1 MPAMISR
8 GCAQPGSGKTDTDA
22 VPKFNVTRTTPHSAE
37 NIFAI
42 VAAVGSY
49 KEFLP
54 LMTQSRV
61 MHRKTLPD
69 GRESF
74 DATTTIVHDKLR
86 IHETM
91 HSHVIVDRES
101 STVTAHSA
109 DGPLKSLDTRWVIRP
124 LSNGGSEIEFSVD
137 YALKSRS
144 LQFLLSGM
152 FDLVV
157 RKIMNAFEARADELY
172 GSRSASS

>member
-8 GCAQPGSGKTDTDA
+8 GCAQPGSGKADTDA
-22 VPKFNVTRTTPHSAE
+22 CPSSTSLERRPTLLNR
-37 NIFAI
+37 IFAI
-42 VAAVGSY
+42 VADVGSY

-54 LMTQSRV
+54 LVTQSRV

-86 IHETM
+86 IRRNHAQPC
-91 HSHVIVDRES
+91 HRGPGKQHR
-101 STVTAHSA
+101 
-109 DGPLKSLDTRWVIRP
+109 DGAFGRWAGEIP
-124 LSNGGSEIEFSVD
+124 GYALGDPAAPNGGSEIEFSVD

>member
-1 MPAMISR
+1 MTSR
-8 GCAQPGSGKTDTDA
+8 GCAWPGRSKAGAET
-22 VPKFNVTRTTPHSAE
+22 VPKFSVTRTTSHAAE
-37 NIFAI
+37 DIFAI
-42 VAAVGSY
+42 VADVGSY

-61 MHRKTLPD
+61 IHRKALPD

-74 DATTTIVHDKLR
+74 DAATTIVHDKLR

-91 HSHVIVDRES
+91 HSHVIVDKAS
-101 STVTAHSA
+101 NTVTAHSA
-109 DGPLKSLDTRWVIRP
+109 DGPLKSLDTRWEIRALP
-124 LSNGGSEIEFSVD
+124 SGGSEIAFSVD

>member
-1 MPAMISR
+1 MRARISR
-8 GCAQPGSGKTDTDA
+8 GYAQPGSGKADAEA
-22 VPKFNVTRTTPHSAE
+22 VPKFNVTRTTPHAAE
-37 NIFAI
+37 DIFAI
-42 VAAVGSY
+42 VADVGSY

-54 LMTQSRV
+54 LMTQSRI
-61 MHRKTLPD
+61 MHRKILPD

-74 DATTTIVHDKLR
+74 DAATTIVHDKLR

-91 HSHVIVDRES
+91 HSHVIVDREN

-109 DGPLKSLDTRWVIRP
+109 DGPLKSLDTRWLIRP
-124 LSNGGSEIEFSVD
+124 LPSGGSEIEFSVD

-157 RKIMNAFEARADELY
+157 RKIMNAFEARADEVY

>member
-1 MPAMISR
+1 
-8 GCAQPGSGKTDTDA
+8 
-22 VPKFNVTRTTPHSAE
+22 
-37 NIFAI
+37 
-42 VAAVGSY
+42 
-49 KEFLP
+49 
-54 LMTQSRV
+54 MTQSRV
-61 MHRKTLPD
+61 IHRKALPD

-74 DATTTIVHDKLR
+74 DAATTIVHDKLR

-91 HSHVIVDRES
+91 HSHVIVDKAS
-101 STVTAHSA
+101 NTVTAHSA
-109 DGPLKSLDTRWVIRP
+109 DGPLKRWIRAGRSRSAKWRFGDCVQRR
-124 LSNGGSEIEFSVD
+124 LR
-137 YALKSRS
+137 LKSRS